1 VQHFVLEQALNL
13 LIEKGSINLKPLDQK
28 VVQFSLQDLPLDVNF
43 LCTNNRIFVLN
54 DIDRPSNVA
63 IKLKASVFFALFK
76 GEDLA
81 ELLRQDQITI
91 HGDVKTAQLL
101 VDLLQ
106 SVEIDL
112 EEILSQYTGDIIAH
126 EAGKV
131 AANFKKAAKHS
142 SSPMNVIKDGLS
154 NLLIN
159 PTVSE
164 LYKNKQQ

>member
-1 VQHFVLEQALNL
+1 MQHFVLEQALNL

-28 VVQFSLQDLPLDVNF
+28 VVRFSLQDLPLDVNF

-63 IKLKASVFFALFK
+63 IKLKASAFFSLFK

-106 SVEIDL
+106 SIEIDL
-112 EEILSQYTGDIIAH
+112 EEILSRYTGDIIAH

-131 AANFKKAAKHS
+131 AANFKKSTKHS
-142 SSPMNVIKDGLS
+142 SSPINVIKDGFS